1 MKEVKWIVVAVG
13 LTFWMAGCARM
24 TTQIV
29 EKPRVDQELKG
40 NRGYLVGKAPAAAER
55 SKTRKVLETSIEMAT
70 MDEMNPWKKSK
81 APEARPQ
88 SQSVPATSAPV
99 KTALPI
105 EEEEE
110 ELHVAP
116 VRPSPSTSYTVKAGD
131 TLEKIASKIYG
142 DSSQWRRIY
151 QANRQTLSTP
161 SRIYPGQKLIIPAW
175 ERAQS
180 SRMADSESSEL
191 K

>member
-1 MKEVKWIVVAVG
+1 MMKEVKWIVVAVG

-29 EKPRVDQELKG
+29 EKPRVDQGLKG

-55 SKTRKVLETSIEMAT
+55 PKTRKVLETSIEMAT

-88 SQSVPATSAPV
+88 SQSVPATSPPV

-110 ELHVAP
+110 LHVAAI
-116 VRPSPSTSYTVKAGD
+116 RPSPSTRYTVKAGD

-142 DSSQWRRIY
+142 DSSQWRRIFE
-151 QANRQTLSTP
+151 ANRQKLSTP
-161 SRIYPGQKLIIPAW
+161 SRIYPGQKLIVPAW
-175 ERAQS
+175 EKTER
-180 SRMADSESSEL
+180 SRRADSESSEL